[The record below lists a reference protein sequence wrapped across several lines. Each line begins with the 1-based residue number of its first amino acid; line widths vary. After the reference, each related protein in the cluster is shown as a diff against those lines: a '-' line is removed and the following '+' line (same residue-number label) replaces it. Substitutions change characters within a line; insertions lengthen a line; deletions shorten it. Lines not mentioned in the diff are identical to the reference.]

1 MRLLLIEDN
10 HDLAA
15 NIGEFLESR
24 AHIVDYA
31 SDGIRGLQLATSNSY
46 DAVILDIGLPGL
58 DGITLCQR
66 LRHDSEISL
75 PVLMLTARDAE
86 RDKLEGFDAGA
97 DDYLTKPFSL
107 PELHARLLALQRRSQ
122 GKDKNLLQVA
132 DLTLDRQ
139 TLICRR
145 ANSRLELTP
154 IGYKLLERLMS
165 VSPKVVSRRDVEI
178 TIWGDDPPDSD
189 AALRAH
195 IHALRQ
201 IVDRDHDIKLLHTIH
216 GMGYRIGINDGL

>member
-24 AHIVDYA
+24 THVVDYA
-31 SDGIRGLQLATSNSY
+31 SDGASGLHLASAHSY
-46 DAVILDIGLPGL
+46 DAVILDLGLPDL
-58 DGITLCQR
+58 DGVTLCRQ
-66 LRHDSEISL
+66 LRSNPGVAL
-75 PVLMLTARDAE
+75 PVLMLTARDTE
-86 RDKLEGFDAGA
+86 QDKLLGFDAGA

-107 PELHARLLALQRRSQ
+107 PELHARLLVLQRRSK
-122 GKDKNLLQVA
+122 GGGASLLQVA

-139 TLICRR
+139 TLVCRR
-145 ANSRLELTP
+145 GGVRLDLTP
-154 IGYKLLERLMS
+154 SGYKLLEHLMS
-165 VSPKVVSRRDVEI
+165 VSPKVVSRRDIE
-178 TIWGDDPPDSD
+178 TLLWGDHPPDSD

-201 IVDRDHDIKLLHTIH
+201 ALDREHRVKLLHNVH
-216 GMGYRIGINDGL
+216 GMGYRIGTDDVL